1 MPPWFAFNA
10 KLKNTSFDQEHP
22 MKRREFSL
30 ASLSAAATLSSLAL
44 NNTAFAQGPAK
55 FVVGKD
61 YMKLDRAV
69 PTETEAGKVEVI
81 EFFWYSCSHCNAF
94 EPTFAQWVKNAPK
107 DLLVRRMPVAFREDF
122 APQQRLFFTLEAMGL
137 LDKIHGKVF
146 QAIHGERL
154 PLSTDASILAWVEK
168 QGVDAHKFADT
179 AKSFGVASKLKRA
192 VQLQNDFKI
201 EGVPSLGVA
210 GKYYIDGTLAGSMER
225 ALQVTD
231 SLLAQVRQGRA

>member
-1 MPPWFAFNA
+1 
-10 KLKNTSFDQEHP
+10 

-30 ASLSAAATLSSLAL
+30 ATLGTAAAVGALGFSGPSL
-44 NNTAFAQGPAK
+44 AQGPAK
-55 FVVGKD
+55 FVAGKD
-61 YMKLDRAV
+61 YIKLGRAV
-69 PTETEAGKVEVI
+69 PTETETGKIEVI
-81 EFFWYSCSHCNAF
+81 EFFWYSCGHCNSF
-94 EPTFAQWVKNAPK
+94 EPAFAQWVKNVPK
-107 DLLVRRMPVAFREDF
+107 DVVVRRMPVAFRDDF
-122 APQQRLFFTLEAMGL
+122 APQQRLYFALEAMGL
-137 LDKIHGKVF
+137 LEKLHSKVF

-154 PLSTDASILAWVEK
+154 PLNTDASILAWIEK
-168 QGVDAHKFADT
+168 QGVDKTKFADT

-210 GKYYIDGTLAGSMER
+210 GKYYIDGTSAGSMDR

>member
-1 MPPWFAFNA
+1 
-10 KLKNTSFDQEHP
+10 

-30 ASLSAAATLSSLAL
+30 ASLGAAASIGGLGLSSP
-44 NNTAFAQGPAK
+44 TFAQGPAK
-55 FVVGKD
+55 FVAGKD

-81 EFFWYSCSHCNAF
+81 EFFWYSCPHCSAF

-107 DLLVRRMPVAFREDF
+107 DVVVRRVPVAFREDF
-122 APQQRLFFTLEAMGL
+122 APQQRLYFSLEAMGL

-146 QAIHGERL
+146 QAIHVERL

-168 QGVDAHKFADT
+168 QGVDKNKFADT

-201 EGVPSLGVA
+201 EGVPSLGIA
-210 GKYYIDGTLAGSMER
+210 GKYYTDGTLTGSMER
-225 ALQVTD
+225 ALQVTE

>member
-1 MPPWFAFNA
+1 
-10 KLKNTSFDQEHP
+10 
-22 MKRREFSL
+22 MKRRDFSL
-30 ASLSAAATLSSLAL
+30 ASLGAAASIGGLGLSSP
-44 NNTAFAQGPAK
+44 TFAQGPAK
-55 FVVGKD
+55 FVAGKD

-81 EFFWYSCSHCNAF
+81 EFFWYSCPHCSAF

-107 DLLVRRMPVAFREDF
+107 DVVVRRVPVAFREDF
-122 APQQRLFFTLEAMGL
+122 APQQRLYFSLEAMGL

-146 QAIHGERL
+146 QAIHVERL

-168 QGVDAHKFADT
+168 QGVDKNKFADT

-201 EGVPSLGVA
+201 EGVPSLGIA
-210 GKYYIDGTLAGSMER
+210 GKYYTDGTLSGSMER
-225 ALQVTD
+225 ALQVTE

>member
-1 MPPWFAFNA
+1 
-10 KLKNTSFDQEHP
+10 

-30 ASLSAAATLSSLAL
+30 ASMSAAASISGLVLSTPTL
-44 NNTAFAQGPAK
+44 AQGPAK
-55 FVVGKD
+55 FVAGKD
-61 YMKLDRAV
+61 FTKLDRAV
-69 PTETEAGKVEVI
+69 PTETEAGKIEVI

-94 EPTFAQWVKNAPK
+94 EPAFAQWVKNAPK
-107 DLLVRRMPVAFREDF
+107 DVVVRRIPVAFREDF
-122 APQQRLFFTLEAMGL
+122 APQQRLYFSLEAMGL

-146 QAIHGERL
+146 HAIHGERL
-154 PLSTDASILAWVEK
+154 PLNTDASILAWVEK
-168 QGVDAHKFADT
+168 QGVDKNKFADT

-210 GKYYIDGTLAGSMER
+210 GRFYIDGSLAGNMDR
-225 ALQVTD
+225 ALQVAD